1 VSDSGFL
8 DEAGLAALGLASH
21 GADIRV
27 DAAARFYGARRI
39 EIGSHTRID
48 AFCVLSA
55 GEGGIRIGDHVHIAA
70 HGFMAGAG
78 RIELEDFANISGR
91 VSIYSSNDDYSGA
104 TLTGPTVSDELRR
117 VDVAPVHIGR
127 HVIVGAGSVILPGV
141 TIGDGAAVGAL
152 SIVKRDVEPFT
163 IVAGPE
169 ARVIGTRKR
178 DLLELELRVDD
189 RRDD

>member
-1 VSDSGFL
+1 VSNATGFL
-8 DEAGLAALGLASH
+8 DEPALAALGLASV
-21 GADIRV
+21 GADVRI
-27 DAAARFYGARRI
+27 DGAARFYSADRI

-55 GEGGIRIGDHVHIAA
+55 GDGSIRIGNHVHIAA

-104 TLTGPTVSDELRR
+104 TLTGPTVPDELSN
-117 VDVAPVHIGR
+117 VEVAPVHIGR

-141 TIGDGAAVGAL
+141 TIGEGAAVGAL
-152 SIVKRDVEPFT
+152 SIVKRDVAPFT
-163 IVAGPE
+163 IVAG
-169 ARVIGTRKR
+169 ADMRVIGERKR
-178 DLLELELRVDD
+178 DLLELEQRVDD
-189 RRDD
+189 

>member
-1 VSDSGFL
+1 VSDTGFL
-8 DEAGLAALGLASH
+8 DEAGLAALGLASY
-21 GADIRV
+21 GTDVRI
-27 DAAARFYGARRI
+27 DSAARFYGAGRI

-55 GEGGIRIGDHVHIAA
+55 GERGIRVGNHVHIAA

-104 TLTGPTVSDELRR
+104 TLTGPTVADELED
-117 VDVAPVHIGR
+117 VQVAPVRIGR
-127 HVIVGAGSVILPGV
+127 HVIVGSGSVILPGV
-141 TIGDGAAVGAL
+141 TLGEGAAVGAL

-163 IVAGPE
+163 IVAG
-169 ARVIGTRKR
+169 ADGRVVGTRKR
-178 DLLELELRVDD
+178 DLLELESRVDD
-189 RRDD
+189 

>member
-1 VSDSGFL
+1 MSNATGFL
-8 DEAGLAALGLASH
+8 DEAGLAALGFASV
-21 GADIRV
+21 GIDVRI
-27 DAAARFYGARRI
+27 DAAARFYSADRI

-55 GEGGIRIGDHVHIAA
+55 GKGGIRIGNHVHIAA
-70 HGFMAGAG
+70 HGYIAGAG

-104 TLTGPTVSDELRR
+104 TLTGPTVPEELKA
-117 VDVAPVHIGR
+117 VEVAPVRVGR
-127 HVIVGAGSVILPGV
+127 HVIVGSGSVILPGV
-141 TIGDGAAVGAL
+141 TIEEGAAVGAV

-163 IVAGPE
+163 IVAGPD

-178 DLLELELRVDD
+178 DLLALESRVDD
-189 RRDD
+189 